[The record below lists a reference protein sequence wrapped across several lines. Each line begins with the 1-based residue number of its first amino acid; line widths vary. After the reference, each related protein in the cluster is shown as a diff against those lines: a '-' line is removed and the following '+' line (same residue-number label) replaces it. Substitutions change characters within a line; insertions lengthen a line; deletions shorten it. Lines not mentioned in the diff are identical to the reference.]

1 MGHKRSWHEA
11 QASSAAKH
19 QMGMGQTLAMLRDSQ
34 TADNEGQVQASP
46 NTTNAEHKT
55 RSEDDGEQW
64 QEVSHKGK
72 KKRRKDPERG
82 TSNYPQLTHSP
93 NARLQSN
100 VKISDFQ
107 ALSLYILSDGSAP
120 QWISV
125 RHHNSIKK
133 VVVLMVPGLDPTMF
147 SALNTGN
154 FAGKNPLIDL
164 MKKPANSVESQGVQ
178 NVSPQAGYNDAAS
191 KSEVNKP
198 NVPQASSR
206 SKEDSPDRYYPVKLV
221 QSKLPD
227 VLKPLADMFPHIWP
241 VKAPGDDKYSKI
253 HSPLQAMLV
262 APIPKTKEDKKA
274 KGPGL
279 AKSHEWKNKRTPIT
293 EYLAT
298 REDLIENEYVL
309 HLAMLTTDL
318 EKQQVQAKRQEAGT
332 STDAGWVDTHVTK
345 LEDGQVADKDIQS
358 GSITA
363 GRDILALDC
372 EMCKTEGNKFELT
385 RISIITWDG
394 TTVLDE
400 LVKPLTPI
408 TDYLTPYS
416 GITEDMLKPVTT
428 TLADIQM
435 RLLDLITPHTIL
447 IGHSLNADLTALKMT
462 HPFIIDSAII
472 YPHPRGAPLKSS
484 LKWLCQKYLG
494 REIQKG
500 RNGHDSVEDARA
512 VLDLVKQKCEKGP
525 QWGTN
530 EASSESIFK
539 RLKRSPKPKIFRT
552 NPDVEEFR
560 SGAIVDWGDPSRG
573 HGLHADV
580 ILGCESDA
588 EVAEKVKT
596 VVKGNGNAE
605 DPHPQGVDFVWA
617 RFRELEAIRGWWNS
631 SKSIDNDDLRQK
643 AFSRHSVSAEI
654 VDGPGPDSATLN
666 QAVSQ
671 TIKLIEDV
679 YTALPPCTAFMIY
692 SGHGDPR
699 ETFRMQARH
708 QLFREQYR
716 VKKWDELDV
725 QWTDADNQ
733 ALGKAARQARDGLG
747 FLTVT

>member
-19 QMGMGQTLAMLRDSQ
+19 QMGMGQTLSMLRDAQS
-34 TADNEGQVQASP
+34 TTTEEGQPKEDQA
-46 NTTNAEHKT
+46 
-55 RSEDDGEQW
+55 RSEDDGEPW

-82 TSNYPQLTHSP
+82 TTNYPQLTHSP
-93 NARLQSN
+93 NARLQSH
-100 VKISDFQ
+100 VKISDLQ
-107 ALSLYILSDGSAP
+107 ALTLYILSEGSAP

-133 VVVLMVPGLDPTMF
+133 VVVLMVPGLDPSMF
-147 SALNTGN
+147 STLNTGH
-154 FAGKNPLIDL
+154 FTGKNPLVDL
-164 MKKPANSVESQGVQ
+164 TEEPENTPKDQ
-178 NVSPQAGYNDAAS
+178 NVNHAPQSLGISDADANIETKAPNAPQRSS
-191 KSEVNKP
+191 KSI
-198 NVPQASSR
+198 Q
-206 SKEDSPDRYYPVKLV
+206 DSPDRYYPVKLA

-241 VKAPGDDKYSKI
+241 IRAPGDDKYSKI

-262 APIPKTKEDKKA
+262 SPIPKTKEDKKT

-279 AKSHEWKNKRTPIT
+279 AKSHDWKNKRTPIT

-298 REDLIENEYVL
+298 REDLFENEYVL
-309 HLAMLTTDL
+309 HPALLSTDL

-332 STDAGWVDTHVTK
+332 STDAGWVDTRVVK
-345 LEDGQVADKDIQS
+345 LEDGQVADKDIES

-416 GITEDMLKPVTT
+416 GITEEMLRSVTT
-428 TLADIQM
+428 TLADIQA
-435 RLLDLITPHTIL
+435 RLLDLITPQTIL

-525 QWGTN
+525 SWGTN

-552 NPDVEEFR
+552 NLDTEEFR

-573 HGLHADV
+573 HGLHADI
-580 ILGCESDA
+580 ILGCENDN
-588 EVAEKVKT
+588 EVAQKVKLI
-596 VVKGNGNAE
+596 VKGDGNTASSF
-605 DPHPQGVDFVWA
+605 PQGVDFVWA

-631 SKSIDNDDLRQK
+631 SKTIDNDDLRQK
-643 AFSRHSVSAEI
+643 ALVKHSVLAQT
-654 VDGPGPDSATLN
+654 VDDQGPDATTLTKV
-666 QAVSQ
+666 VSQ
-671 TIKLIEDV
+671 TVKLIEDI
-679 YTALPPCTAFMIY
+679 YAELPPCTAFMIY

-708 QLFREQYR
+708 QLYREQYR
-716 VKKWDELDV
+716 VKKWDELSV
-725 QWTDADNQ
+725 QWTDSDNQ
-733 ALGKAARQARDGLG
+733 ALSKAARQARDGLG

>member
-19 QMGMGQTLAMLRDSQ
+19 QFGVGQTLSMLKGSQ
-34 TADNEGQVQASP
+34 NADEGQPKDTVNAP
-46 NTTNAEHKT
+46 DAEHKT

-64 QEVSHKGK
+64 QEVSHGGK
-72 KKRRKDPERG
+72 KKRRKDPQKG
-82 TSNYPQLTHSP
+82 TTNYPQLTHSP
-93 NARLQSN
+93 SARLQSK

-107 ALSLYILSDGSAP
+107 ALSLYILSEGSAP

-125 RHHNSIKK
+125 RHHNSIRR
-133 VVVLMVPGLDPTMF
+133 VVVLMIPGLEPSMF
-147 SALNTGN
+147 SGLSTGS
-154 FAGKNPLIDL
+154 FAGENPLIDST
-164 MKKPANSVESQGVQ
+164 KKIESAVEGQEVVDG
-178 NVSPQAGYNDAAS
+178 PPPDADS
-191 KSEVNKP
+191 KPETKQF

-206 SKEDSPDRYYPVKLV
+206 SKEDSPDRYYPVKLNP
-221 QSKLPD
+221 SKLPD
-227 VLKPLADMFPHIWP
+227 VLKPLANMFPHIWP
-241 VKAPGDDKYSKI
+241 VRAPGDDKYYKI
-253 HSPLQAMLV
+253 HSPIQAMLV
-262 APIPKTKEDKKA
+262 SPLPKTKEDKKT

-279 AKSHEWKNKRTPIT
+279 AKSHDWKNKRTPIT

-298 REDLIENEYVL
+298 KEDLFENEYVL
-309 HLAMLTTDL
+309 HPAMFSTEL
-318 EKQQVQAKRQEAGT
+318 EKKQVQLKRQEAGT
-332 STDAGWVDTHVTK
+332 STSDGWVDTHVAK
-345 LEDGQVADKDIQS
+345 FEDGQVADKDIES
-358 GSITA
+358 GSVTA
-363 GRDILALDC
+363 GREVLALDC

-408 TDYLTPYS
+408 VDYLTPYS
-416 GITEDMLKPVTT
+416 GITAEMLDPVTT
-428 TLADIQM
+428 TLADIQA
-435 RLLDLITPHTIL
+435 RLLSIITPHTVL

-500 RNGHDSVEDARA
+500 KDGHDSVEDARA

-530 EASSESIFK
+530 ESSSESIFK

-552 NPDVEEFR
+552 NADAEEFR

-588 EVAEKVKT
+588 EVAEKVKMA
-596 VVKGNGNAE
+596 VKGDGNTQSS
-605 DPHPQGVDFVWA
+605 HPQGVDFVWA

-631 SKSIDNDDLRQK
+631 SKTIDNDDLRQK
-643 AFSRHSVSAEI
+643 ALARHSVSAET
-654 VDGPGPDSATLN
+654 VDGPGPDAATLSH
-666 QAVSQ
+666 AVSQ
-671 TIKLIEDV
+671 TVKLIEDV
-679 YTALPPCTAFMIY
+679 YAALPPCTAFMIY

-708 QLFREQYR
+708 QLYREQYR

-725 QWTDADNQ
+725 KWTDADNQ
-733 ALGKAARQARDGLG
+733 ALARAARRARDGLG

>member
-19 QMGMGQTLAMLRDSQ
+19 QMGVGQTLSMLRDSQ
-34 TADNEGQVQASP
+34 TTDAEGQPQD
-46 NTTNAEHKT
+46 KT
-55 RSEDDGEQW
+55 RSEDDGKQW
-64 QEVSHKGK
+64 QEVSQKGK
-72 KKRRKDPERG
+72 KKRKKYPERG

-93 NARLQSN
+93 NARLQSS

-107 ALSLYILSDGSAP
+107 AMSLYILSDGSAP

-125 RHHNSIKK
+125 RHHSSIKK
-133 VVVLMVPGLDPTMF
+133 VVVLMIPGLDPAMF
-147 SALNTGN
+147 SGLNAGKFK
-154 FAGKNPLIDL
+154 FAGKNPLVDL
-164 MKKPANSVESQGVQ
+164 TGKPENALEGPETQDDSQQLGNHDADPKIESKQL
-178 NVSPQAGYNDAAS
+178 NA
-191 KSEVNKP
+191 
-198 NVPQASSR
+198 PQASSR
-206 SKEDSPDRYYPVKLV
+206 SKEDSPDYYYPVKLN

-227 VLKPLADMFPHIWP
+227 VLKPLADIFPHIWP

-262 APIPKTKEDKKA
+262 SPIPKTKEDKKA

-279 AKSHEWKNKRTPIT
+279 AKFDDWKNKRTPVT
-293 EYLAT
+293 EYLST
-298 REDLIENEYVL
+298 LEDLFENEYVL
-309 HLAMLTTDL
+309 HPAMLSTDL

-332 STDAGWVDTHVTK
+332 STDAGWVDTRVTK
-345 LEDGQVADKDIQS
+345 FEDGQVADKDIES

-372 EMCKTEGNKFELT
+372 EMCKTAGNKFELT

-416 GITEDMLKPVTT
+416 GITEEMLKPVTT
-428 TLADIQM
+428 TLADIQA
-435 RLLDLITPHTIL
+435 RLLDLITPQTIL

-530 EASSESIFK
+530 EATSESIFK

-552 NPDVEEFR
+552 NPDAEEFR

-573 HGLHADV
+573 HGLHADI

-596 VVKGNGNAE
+596 VTKEDGDAE
-605 DPHPQGVDFVWA
+605 SSHPQGVDFVWA

-631 SKSIDNDDLRQK
+631 SKTIDNDNLRQK
-643 AFSRHSVSAEI
+643 ALEKHSISAET
-654 VDGPGPDSATLN
+654 VDGPGPDAATLTN
-666 QAVSQ
+666 AVSQ
-671 TIKLIEDV
+671 TVKLIENL
-679 YTALPPCTAFMIY
+679 YAALPPCTAFMIY

-708 QLFREQYR
+708 QLYREQYR

-733 ALGKAARQARDGLG
+733 ALGKAARRARDGLG